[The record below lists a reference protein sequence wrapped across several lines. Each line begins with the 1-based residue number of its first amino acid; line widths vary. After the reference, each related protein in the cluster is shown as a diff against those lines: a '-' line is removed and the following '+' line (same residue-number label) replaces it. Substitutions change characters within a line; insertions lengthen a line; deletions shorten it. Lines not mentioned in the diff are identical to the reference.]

1 VRYSQTDVTVKGEQ
15 QTLISLRFQ
24 DPTAFS
30 PTFEGL
36 APISESSD
44 YDNLLPNVNFNL
56 ELTEDLLARFAYSQ
70 TITRPTLAQMTP
82 AVAIGATRPGGVL
95 KSSSGNSALKPFE
108 SDNIDLSL
116 EWYYDEGSYASVGYF
131 RKDVENFIVTSHRP
145 VTYPGVTDP
154 STGNDTTAADAA
166 DEIAQFTLT
175 LPDNGQ
181 DTTVDGFEL
190 AVQHNFGETGFGIMA
205 NLTVVDSDAELDVT
219 DLNQSFALT
228 GLSNSKNLVA
238 YYEKYGVQLRLAY
251 NQRDGFLQ
259 SLSQPSGGTEPT
271 FVEDYH
277 QFDFSGSY
285 DFNEHLTVFFEG
297 TNITGEET
305 LKHGRYSN
313 QFLLAQDTGPRYAL
327 GIRATF

>member
-1 VRYSQTDVTVKGEQ
+1 
-15 QTLISLRFQ
+15 
-24 DPTAFS
+24 
-30 PTFEGL
+30 
-36 APISESSD
+36 
-44 YDNLLPNVNFNL
+44 
-56 ELTEDLLARFAYSQ
+56 
-70 TITRPTLAQMTP
+70 
-82 AVAIGATRPGGVL
+82 
-95 KSSSGNSALKPFE
+95 
-108 SDNIDLSL
+108 
-116 EWYYDEGSYASVGYF
+116 
-131 RKDVENFIVTSHRP
+131 
-145 VTYPGVTDP
+145 
-154 STGNDTTAADAA
+154 
-166 DEIAQFTLT
+166 
-175 LPDNGQ
+175 
-181 DTTVDGFEL
+181 
-190 AVQHNFGETGFGIMA
+190 VQHNFGETGFGIMA

-327 GIRATF
+327 GVRATF